1 MHFVIVRIIHED
13 IEQARKIQ
21 SESAS
26 AYFTQLTQDAE
37 AVTFQVLGRTSA
49 AVRVLL
55 RALVREN
62 IIDNLFADIDTL
74 SFDASHQIMLPMD
87 FNEYAKVYYLAQL
100 YSITIIQDYIG
111 IRAYGSHL
119 DTLFAFQKRLV
130 REGLIKL

>member
-13 IEQARKIQ
+13 IELARRVQA
-21 SESAS
+21 ESPS

-62 IIDNLFADIDTL
+62 VIDNLFADIDTL
-74 SFDASHQIMLPMD
+74 SFEASHQILLPLD
-87 FNEYAKVYYLAQL
+87 FNEYAKVYYIAQL
-100 YSITIIQDYIG
+100 YSITIIQDYVG
-111 IRAYGSHL
+111 IRAYGSQPDL
-119 DTLFAFQKRLV
+119 LFAFQKHLV
-130 REGLIKL
+130 REGLVNF